1 MIILP
6 GKTIGIIG
14 GGQLGKMMVMAAA
27 QMGYNTVVFSD
38 QKDSPACAV
47 ASEVVIAPYSDQIAW
62 ETFKKMSDIVT
73 YEWENVPLNFIQYLE
88 KETLVRPGSNIL
100 SIAQNRIREKKF
112 IRSLNIETPL
122 YQAVT
127 DKKSFFEAVSSIGFP
142 CILKTSEMGY
152 DGKGQCEINFG
163 YDLEKIWEESE
174 NSEKILEKKI
184 PFEKEISV
192 IAARNSYGQFAA
204 FVPVHN
210 IYKDKILDI
219 SIAPAD
225 VSEEVS
231 QKAIQITKKI
241 MESVNYVGVMAVEF
255 FVTYEKKVIVNEIA
269 PRPHNSGHWT
279 IDACYTSQFEQH
291 IRAIC
296 NLRLGNTAFH
306 SKAVM
311 KNLVG
316 SDVLNWQ
323 KFENS
328 GKCKL
333 HIYGKK
339 TLNDKRKMGHLT
351 TLL

>member
-1 MIILP
+1 MMILP
-6 GKTIGIIG
+6 GSTIGIIG
-14 GGQLGKMMVMAAA
+14 GGQLGKMMAVAAA
-27 QMGYNTVVFSD
+27 QMGYSTVVFSD
-38 QKDSPACAV
+38 QKDSPACSV
-47 ASEVVIAPYSDQIAW
+47 ATEVVIAPYSDRVAW
-62 ETFKKMSDIVT
+62 DTFKKMCDIAT

-88 KETLVRPGSNIL
+88 KENLVKPCSNIL
-100 SIAQNRIREKKF
+100 RIAQNRIYEKDF
-112 IRSLNIETPL
+112 IRSLNIDTPR
-122 YQAVT
+122 YQKIT
-127 DKKSFFEAVSSIGFP
+127 DKKSFFEALSLIGFP
-142 CILKTSEMGY
+142 CILKTCEMGY
-152 DGKGQCEINFG
+152 DGKGQYDINFND
-163 YDLEKIWEESE
+163 DLEKIWEESKG
-174 NSEKILEKKI
+174 SEKILEKKI
-184 PFEKEISV
+184 PFEKEISI
-192 IAARNSYGQFAA
+192 IAARNSYGQFSTFA
-204 FVPVHN
+204 PVHN
-210 IYKDKILDI
+210 IHKDKILDI

-225 VSEEVS
+225 VSEMVS
-231 QKAIQITKKI
+231 QKAIQDTRRI
-241 MESVNYVGVMAVEF
+241 MEAVNYTGVMAVEF
-255 FVTYEKKVIVNEIA
+255 FVTYEKTIIANEIA

-296 NLRLGNTAFH
+296 NLRLGSTACH

-339 TLNDKRKMGHLT
+339 TLKSKRKMGHLT